1 MGCDCMFK
9 LKDDFDIELVQGD
22 YGSFLYDI
30 TDTNDEP
37 LNGVDAVIFTCARLK
52 TQITLTPMSNTQF
65 LLTLN
70 SVLTSGF
77 SACTCTYDITI
88 KFKGTQSPITVVHNA
103 YLTILKKENK
113 LNVNND

>member
-37 LNGVDAVIFTCARLK
+37 LNNIDAVIFTCTRLK
-52 TQITLTPMSNTQF
+52 TQITLTSMSNTQF
-65 LLTLN
+65 LLTLD
-70 SVLTSGF
+70 SSLTSGF

-88 KFKGTQSPITVVHNA
+88 KFKSTQSPITVVHNA
-103 YLTILKKENK
+103 YLTILKKENR

>member
-30 TDTNDEP
+30 TDTNNGP
-37 LNGVDAVIFTCARLK
+37 LDNIDAVIFTCTRLK
-52 TQITLTPMSNTQF
+52 TQITLTSMSNTQF
-65 LLTLN
+65 LLTLD
-70 SVLTSGF
+70 SSLTSGF

-88 KFKGTQSPITVVHNA
+88 KFKSTQSPITVVHNA

>member
-9 LKDDFDIELVQGD
+9 LKDNFDIELVQGD
-22 YGSFLYDI
+22 YGSFLYVI
-30 TDTNDEP
+30 TDTNNAP
-37 LNGVDAVIFTCARLK
+37 LNDIDAVIFTCTRLK
-52 TQITLTPMSNTQF
+52 TQIALTSMSNTQF
-65 LLTLN
+65 LLTLD
-70 SVLTSGF
+70 SALTSGF

-88 KFKGTQSPITVVHNA
+88 KFKNAQTPITVIYDA

>member
-9 LKDDFDIELVQGD
+9 LKDNFDIELVQGD
-22 YGSFLYDI
+22 YASFLYDI
-30 TDTNDEP
+30 TDANDEP

-52 TQITLTPMSNTQF
+52 TQITLTSISNTRF
-65 LLTLN
+65 LLTLD
-70 SVLTSGF
+70 SALTSRF

-88 KFKGTQSPITVVHNA
+88 KFKSAQTPITVVHNA
-103 YLTILKKENK
+103 YFTILKKENK

>member
-9 LKDDFDIELVQGD
+9 LKDNFDIELVQGD
-22 YGSFLYDI
+22 YASFLYDI
-30 TDTNDEP
+30 TDQNDEP
-37 LNGVDAVIFTCARLK
+37 LNNVDAVIFTCARLK
-52 TQITLTPMSNTQF
+52 TQITLTSISNTRF
-65 LLTLN
+65 LLALD

-88 KFKGTQSPITVVHNA
+88 KFKNAQTPITVIHNA
-103 YLTILKKENK
+103 YFTILKKENK

>member
-37 LNGVDAVIFTCARLK
+37 LNNIDAVIFTCTRLK
-52 TQITLTPMSNTQF
+52 TQITLTSMSNTQF
-65 LLTLN
+65 LLTLD
-70 SVLTSGF
+70 SALTSGF